1 MKKLQDKVAIVVG
14 GGGAIGRAIALKL
27 SAEGAKVV
35 VIDMMQDSADKVARE
50 IRELGGESAAQALDI
65 TCYDKV
71 KEVID
76 GMAGHFGRLDILV
89 NSAGGSARQKMALY
103 HELPPEVLDWMLAV
117 NLHGPLYCI
126 RAAVNHLIR
135 QNYGKIVN
143 ISSIVAGGGM
153 AKCVDYAAAKGG
165 IIAATKSLAIELG
178 RYNINVNCVSPGKV
192 QRSTDELDMAAFSK
206 QYSYVN
212 RICTQEDIAD
222 MVLYL
227 TVPESDYITGQNF
240 VVDGGRSLG
249 LKGS

>member
-1 MKKLQDKVAIVVG
+1 MKKLQEKVAIVVG

-27 SAEGAKVV
+27 SAEGGKVV
-35 VIDMMQDSADKVARE
+35 VLDMMQDSADRVAQE
-50 IRELGGESAAQALDI
+50 IRELGGESAAHALDI
-65 TCYDKV
+65 TSYDKV

-76 GMAGHFGRLDILV
+76 GIAGHFGRIDILV
-89 NSAGGSARQKMALY
+89 NSAGGSAREKMALY

-117 NLHGPLYCI
+117 NLQGPLYCI
-126 RAAVNHLIR
+126 RAAVNHIIR

-143 ISSIVAGGGM
+143 ISSIVALGGM
-153 AKCVDYAAAKGG
+153 ARCVDYAAAKGG
-165 IIAATKSLAIELG
+165 LIAATKSLAIELG

-192 QRSTDELDMAAFSK
+192 QRSKNDIDQAAFAK
-206 QYSYVN
+206 QYTYLN

-227 TVPESDYITGQNF
+227 TLPESDYITGQNL